1 MVGRGLRVSL
11 RRWDP
16 LRDILHLQERMN
28 RLFEDSLSRGRLE
41 GLAVGSAGW
50 TPLADVLETP
60 EAFVV
65 LMELPGV
72 EQDDV
77 EVQVDGEELVIRGER
92 RLPGPARPE
101 SFQRVERS
109 YGVFSRRVLL
119 TAEVDPSRVTAQFRD
134 GLLRLELTKARPAAR
149 RGRVE
154 RAE

>member
-1 MVGRGLRVSL
+1 M

-28 RLFEDSLSRGRLE
+28 RLFEESVSRGLLE
-41 GLAVGSAGW
+41 GLAVGSADW

-65 LMELPGV
+65 VMELPGV

-77 EVQVDGEELVIRGER
+77 EVQVDGAELVIRGER

-101 SFQRVERS
+101 SYQRMERS
-109 YGVFSRRVLL
+109 YGAFSRRILL
-119 TAEVDPSRVTAQFRD
+119 SEDVDPARVTAQFRD
-134 GLLRLELTKARPAAR
+134 GVLRLELPRTRPSGGR
-149 RGRVE
+149 RLRVDRPE
-154 RAE
+154 